1 MKSVAQKEFDKNY
14 ITSTEIAE
22 EVGVSR
28 PSVLNAR
35 RRGVLPDPISV
46 GDDRIYIWDRQR
58 ARPHIDNWK
67 MQREATAQ

>member
-1 MKSVAQKEFDKNY
+1 MKNIAQKTFEECY

-35 RRGVLPDPISV
+35 RRGTLPNAISV
-46 GDDRIYIWDRQR
+46 GDDRIYIWDRQQV
-58 ARPHIDNWK
+58 RPYIDNWK
-67 MQREATAQ
+67 AQREVVHQ